1 MKRFKLSHIF
11 MLMLLALAVAAGCTK
26 EGPAGP
32 QGTAGTDGTNGTDGT
47 DGVDGNASCIQCH
60 TLAKKEAVTAKY
72 EMSTHFNSNMMYTG
86 QTIYQYASEGPNR
99 RSCAGCHSEQGF
111 VEWQYTGELTYADTN
126 GLQNA
131 WPVSCVA
138 CHDMHSTLDF
148 ENDGTDYALRT
159 TDPVELIMFTE
170 MEPSQSVV
178 LDMGGSSNLCVNCHQ
193 PRTPGPEIAS
203 ADSFLIPS
211 PYWGPHHGPHSTT
224 LEGIG
229 AFEIGAG
236 YPEAGSSAHRTG
248 ASCTSCHMHSAT
260 ANTDEQEGGHTW
272 HTPISAC
279 TECHEDATDF
289 NYKNIQNDVGDM
301 MDQLK
306 QKFIDNGMWN
316 TESDQIIPGSYTLN
330 QVGAYYN
337 YLWILDDRSGGIH
350 NPAYIK
356 TMLINSIAVFN

>member
-11 MLMLLALAVAAGCTK
+11 MLLMLALAIVAGCTK
-26 EGPAGP
+26 EGPAGL
-32 QGTAGTDGTNGTDGT
+32 AGTNGTDGT

-72 EMSTHFNSNMMYTG
+72 EMSTHFNSNMMYNG
-86 QTIYQYASEGPNR
+86 QTVYQFASEGPSHR
-99 RSCAGCHSEQGF
+99 DCAGCHSEQGF
-111 VEWQYTGELTYADTN
+111 VEWQYTGELIYADTT

-148 ENDGTDYALRT
+148 ENDGIDYALRT
-159 TDPVELIMFTE
+159 TDPVELIMYSQ

-178 LDMGGSSNLCVNCHQ
+178 LDMGRNSNLCVNCHQ
-193 PRTPGPEIAS
+193 PRMAGPDITSA
-203 ADSFLIPS
+203 ADSFYIPGI
-211 PYWGPHHGPHSTT
+211 YWGPHHGPHSTT

-229 AFEIGAG
+229 AFEVGED
-236 YPEAGSSAHRTG
+236 YPEAGSSAHRTVS
-248 ASCTSCHMHSAT
+248 SCISCHMHNAT
-260 ANTDEQEGGHTW
+260 AITDEQVGGHTW

-279 TECHEDATDF
+279 TGCHEDATDF
-289 NYKNIQNDVGDM
+289 NYNNIQNDVADLM
-301 MDQLK
+301 AQLK

-316 TESDQIIPGSYTLN
+316 TSTDNIIEGTYTLN
-330 QVGAYYN
+330 QAGAYYN
-337 YLWILDDRSGGIH
+337 YLWISDDRSGGIH

-356 TMLINSIAVFN
+356 TLLINSIAVFN